1 MKTPPVRLREV
12 RFQVLNMRTRM
23 PFKYGIAS
31 LSALPHLLVEA
42 DVEIDGRSGR
52 GLTAEGLPP
61 KWFTKHPATTF
72 SSDLVDMLAVI
83 RNAAAAGVGAGPRRS
98 VFEWWQAVHDAQSE
112 WAKTRVFPPLLA
124 GLGTSLM
131 ERVLLDGFC
140 RTLGTT
146 FQEALRANQFGIRL
160 PAVHPELPD
169 VPVSSFL
176 PDRPSARIHVRHT
189 VGLADP
195 LTEADIADGNRLED
209 GLPQSLSAAIA
220 RYGLT
225 HFKIK
230 LSGDSAR
237 DVDRLRQVAGVLRD
251 AGMGK
256 VAWTLD
262 GNEQFGDLESFR
274 GFWERFLA
282 EPGLAALRSGL
293 IVVEQPLHRAEALA
307 DATGRDLRRWAACP
321 PMIID
326 ESDGTPDS
334 LRRALELGY
343 VGTSHKNCK
352 GVFRGVANACLLRHR
367 RGCEPG
373 RRFVLTS
380 EDLATVGPVAMLQ
393 DLAVAA
399 CLGIEHSERNG
410 HHYFRGLSMWS
421 AAVQESVLAAHP
433 DLYRRLAGGD
443 GASFAGLDIQQ
454 GEVSTRSVLEAPFG
468 CGVRL
473 ECGDFIPL
481 ADWTPASLETA

>member
-1 MKTPPVRLREV
+1 MKTPSVQIREV
-12 RFQVLNMRTRM
+12 RFHVLNMRTRM

-42 DVEIDGRSGR
+42 DVEVDGRPGR

-61 KWFTKHPATTF
+61 KWFTKDPVTTF
-72 SSDLVDMLAVI
+72 GTDLVDMLEVI
-83 RNAAAAGVGAGPRRS
+83 RQAAEVAVAVGRQPTAFDGWR
-98 VFEWWQAVHDAQSE
+98 AVHDAQSE
-112 WAKTRVFPPLLA
+112 WAKERGFPPLLA

-131 ERVLLDGFC
+131 ERVLIDAFC
-140 RTLGTT
+140 RALGTT
-146 FQEALRANQFGIRL
+146 FQVALRASRFGIRL

-176 PDRPSARIHVRHT
+176 PDRPSARVHVRHT

-195 LTEADIADGNRLED
+195 LTEADIADADRLED
-209 GLPQSLSAAIA
+209 GLPQSLVAAIA
-220 RYGLT
+220 CYALT

-237 DVDRLRQVAGVLRD
+237 DLERLRRVAGVLRD
-251 AGMGK
+251 ARIGK

-262 GNEQFGDLESFR
+262 GNEQFRDLESFR

-282 EPGLAALRSGL
+282 EPALAALRSGL
-293 IVVEQPLHRAEALA
+293 IVVEQPLHRAEALT

-326 ESDGTPDS
+326 ESDGMPDS
-334 LRRALELGY
+334 LRRALDLGY

-367 RGCEPG
+367 RGREPG

-393 DLAVAA
+393 DLAVGA

-421 AAVQESVLAAHP
+421 EAVQESVLATHP

-443 GASFAGLDIQQ
+443 GASFAALDIRQ

-468 CGVRL
+468 CGVEL
-473 ECGDFIPL
+473 DCGGSIPL